1 MRKVKGKG
9 WIAVATTA
17 LALGVSIPTTILAAS
32 PQAIQAVLTSAKS
45 SDFDDKASLA
55 SDEAIQTESAKA
67 LESITGKWSQN
78 TLDQVK
84 AEIERQK
91 ELGLE
96 AYVVQWGDTLS
107 VIAEAIES
115 DVQELADANGISD
128 RDLILTG
135 DILNGVLSETES
147 VVVSQAPAQTNNSN
161 QVTPA
166 QPSTPAPE
174 APKPVEPEPET
185 PDTDKPVE
193 ENPDTDKPVEE
204 NPDTD
209 KPVEEN
215 PDTDKPVEENP
226 DTDKPVEENPD
237 TDKPVEENPDTDK
250 PVEENPDTDKPV
262 EENPDTDKPVEENP
276 DTDKP
281 VEENPDTDKPVEE
294 DPGTDKPVEENPD
307 TDKPNTGEPTPET
320 PAPEEPSEELPTE
333 ESVESEHV
341 VGEATREV
349 ISTEDVD
356 SEIVGREGEAY
367 VEGVVEL
374 SEGPYDINSN
384 DYQDPSTY
392 EKVETEVPLLD
403 EEGNPLLDEEGNQL
417 FDVVIE
423 EVEIPGAWH
432 QRSVI
437 YSTTVHTTSPGV
449 RVIYDNTLADGV
461 EVEDFAG
468 VTGVR
473 NVTDVQEVID
483 GETVE
488 QFVDDVVVTEM
499 QDRVIRLGTKP
510 AGNIKETVKET
521 QVITQG
527 KKVIKDPN
535 KWEDFVEVV
544 PGKAGSIVKVYETLY
559 TQDGEVLAT
568 VEVSEDVIEAEYD
581 VTIVGTKPIKGQK
594 TVTDTVAIPFE
605 TEVREVDSYGTE
617 ERVIQAGVNGSKV
630 VTTTIHTEKGVEVSR
645 EVTGEE
651 ITKAPVNKIVEV
663 GKANLATKE
672 VKETEAIT
680 FKKVTRNNPDM
691 LEGETK
697 VVQQG
702 KDGVMTY
709 TYKVELKDGV
719 EVSRQLLGEEITTS
733 AVDEITEV
741 GTKSRIQTQ
750 LRSEQESIDPTII
763 ERNNPNMYWDE
774 MNVVQ
779 EGSNG
784 LLMITFEDTYE
795 DGKLVGTKE
804 IKREVKV
811 NPVDRIIEVGTKLR
825 EGEQERDL
833 DLVRQEFHRLLN
845 EHRVSLGKSEL
856 AYYDEMQEGADLR
869 AYEVREGGGH
879 FSHTRPDG
887 TSHSTVFSDIKDI
900 DGERFL
906 VGENVLYRAWYDHQ
920 SEQDAALAMFN
931 QFKNSPGH
939 YANMISDSYSG
950 QALGLHVN
958 EKQRDTYTWTYVS
971 MAQSLIRTY

>member
-1 MRKVKGKG
+1 MNTGNKVLKKVKGI
-9 WIAVATTA
+9 WVAVALFGAVGFSTP
-17 LALGVSIPTTILAAS
+17 IHEAS
-32 PQAIQAVLTSAKS
+32 AQV
-45 SDFDDKASLA
+45 
-55 SDEAIQTESAKA
+55 DEASIELFKTSDLATQFEGKDELLLDELIQDEVAKA
-67 LESITGKWSQN
+67 LESTNKEWVGF
-78 TLDQVK
+78 TLDETK
-84 AEIERQK
+84 AEIERQLEVFNVDNEDDF
-91 ELGLE
+91 ELSH
-96 AYVVQWGDTLS
+96 YVIQWGDTLS
-107 VIAEAIES
+107 VLAEAFNI
-115 DVQELADANGISD
+115 DVTELAELNGIKD
-128 RDLILTG
+128 QRLILTG
-135 DILNGVLSETES
+135 DVLLVDGVLEFEGASGSSEGATTNPE
-147 VVVSQAPAQTNNSN
+147 VVKPTPTPLPTPTPDTNKPD
-161 QVTPA
+161 TD
-166 QPSTPAPE
+166 
-174 APKPVEPEPET
+174 KPVEEKPDTDKPVEEKPDTDKPVEEEPDTDKPVEEEPDT
-185 PDTDKPVE
+185 DKPVEEEPDTDKPVEEEPDTDKPVE
-193 ENPDTDKPVEE
+193 ENPEVPEV
-204 NPDTD
+204 PD
-209 KPVEEN
+209 
-215 PDTDKPVEENP
+215 
-226 DTDKPVEENPD
+226 
-237 TDKPVEENPDTDK
+237 
-250 PVEENPDTDKPV
+250 
-262 EENPDTDKPVEENP
+262 
-276 DTDKP
+276 
-281 VEENPDTDKPVEE
+281 
-294 DPGTDKPVEENPD
+294 
-307 TDKPNTGEPTPET
+307 TGEPTPET

-356 SEIVGREGEAY
+356 SEIVGPEGEGY
-367 VEGVVEL
+367 TEGEVTI
-374 SEGPYDINSN
+374 SEGTLDIKSN
-384 DYQDPSTY
+384 EYQDPSTY
-392 EKVETEVPLLD
+392 ENVEKEVPLFD
-403 EEGNPLLDEEGNQL
+403 EEGNPLLDEDGNQL

-437 YSTTVHTTSPGV
+437 YNTTVHTTSPGV
-449 RVIYDNTLADGV
+449 RVIYDNTLAEGV
-461 EVEDFAG
+461 EIEEFAG

-483 GETVE
+483 GETVD
-488 QFVDDVVVTEM
+488 QFVDEVVVTEK
-499 QDRVIRLGTKP
+499 QDKVIRVGTKP
-510 AGNIKETVKET
+510 AGNIKETAKET

-535 KWEDFVEVV
+535 KWEDFVEEV

-559 TQDGEVLAT
+559 TQDGEVLST
-568 VEVSEDVIEAEYD
+568 VVVSEDVIEAEYD
-581 VTIVGTKPIKGQK
+581 VTIVGTKPIKGQT

-617 ERVIQAGVNGSKV
+617 ERVIQEGVNGSKV

-702 KDGVMTY
+702 KDGVRTY

-719 EVSRQLLGEEITTS
+719 EVSRQLVGEEITTS

-741 GTKSRIQTQ
+741 GTKSRTQTQ
-750 LRSEQESIDPTII
+750 LRSEHESIEPTII
-763 ERNNPNMYWDE
+763 ERNNPNMYLDE
-774 MNVVQ
+774 MKVVQ

-784 LLMITFEDTYE
+784 VLEITFEDTYE

-811 NPVDRIIEVGTKLR
+811 KPVDRIIEVGTKLR

-833 DLVRQEFHRLLN
+833 ELVQQEFHRILN

-856 AYYDEMQEGADLR
+856 VYYDEMQEGADLR
-869 AYEVREGGGH
+869 AYEVRADGGF

-887 TSHSTVFSDIKDI
+887 TSQSTVYKDIKDVN
-900 DGERFL
+900 GGRFV
-906 VGENVLYRAWYDHQ
+906 VGENILYRGWYDHQ
-920 SEQDAALAMFN
+920 SEKDIALDMFN

-939 YANMISDSYSG
+939 YANMIRDNYSG

-958 EKQRDTYTWTYVS
+958 EKKSDSYKWTYVS
-971 MAQSLIRTY
+971 MAQSLIQLY